1 MAKGQYKSALSYQFS
16 ALLRY
21 PGVTILALGLAF
33 LASLLQAYPI
43 IILGLAIDE
52 LAVSNQLTPRF
63 MMFVFTILG
72 LAGGL
77 FATIFAVGYA
87 FAIMVLRWERDARQ
101 EFFEVVS
108 DNSMTFHDQVD
119 SKMLLAVSMQD
130 IRWIRFSLNPALR
143 TIITVLGSFAITV
156 VFLWII
162 DLILGIIALIGI
174 PFYIFFAYRFAI
186 TIEPVRRARS
196 EQNERLT
203 ATSQEVFRGIEV
215 VRAFGAEEYENEKF
229 SKVSTEYQH
238 IQTREGRLTA
248 FYRPALIMTAVTG
261 LSFIY
266 GSFMVLNGAFTVG
279 TLVQVLGLLVA
290 LDAAGWILP
299 RFLLEIRGG
308 YVNAQRIFNILNWKD
323 PLKEPDEPRLTVNW
337 AGDIVFENVNFSYAK
352 NNGKNS
358 NYVLKNLN
366 LRIPGGSRV
375 ALIGGPGGG
384 KSTILKLLL
393 RLYDPTE
400 GRVLIDDID
409 LRNIHT
415 RKVRKAVGLVE
426 QNIFL
431 FRMSIR
437 DNIAFGNMLASD
449 EEVIEAAKRAQ
460 AHEFVSI
467 MSDGYDTAIGE
478 RGMTLSGGQRQR
490 LAIARTILHDPKIL
504 LLDDS
509 VSAIDAQTEY
519 FLRKALDEVMQ
530 DRTSITVTQR
540 LRTLLESDLIL
551 VVDKGELVA
560 VGTHKEL
567 LETSDHYQRIFERLP
582 GALRYAHGVTD
593 MGGDM

>member
-1 MAKGQYKSALSYQFS
+1 
-16 ALLRY
+16 
-21 PGVTILALGLAF
+21 
-33 LASLLQAYPI
+33 
-43 IILGLAIDE
+43 
-52 LAVSNQLTPRF
+52 

-540 LRTLLESDLIL
+540 LRTLLESDLII

-582 GALRYAHGVTD
+582 GALQYDPGVTD